1 MSWVTL
7 QTGDEDDFVRA
18 DQSFSEMGIDS
29 LKSVQLA
36 QDFEQWLGCSI
47 SPVAVWSYPT
57 PRKMTDF
64 LLRQLTLAHGI
75 AEASGAGGTPDQ
87 AVTDGFS
94 LLAENDLSGL
104 LDELN
109 DLDEDNVRSLL
120 DND

>member
-1 MSWVTL
+1 
-7 QTGDEDDFVRA
+7 
-18 DQSFSEMGIDS
+18 
-29 LKSVQLA
+29 
-36 QDFEQWLGCSI
+36 
-47 SPVAVWSYPT
+47 
-57 PRKMTDF
+57 MTDF

-75 AEASGAGGTPDQ
+75 AEASSAGGTPDQ

-109 DLDEDNVRSLL
+109 DLDEDHVRSLL